1 MDDDTIISRWVSSI
15 IQRGNATEAVELMN
29 HLRAEA
35 LRLDRHL
42 ANPRHEWN
50 NIGNR

>member
-1 MDDDTIISRWVSSI
+1 MDDSIISRLVSSTI
-15 IQRGNATEAVELMN
+15 RHGTTEEAVELMN

-42 ANPRHEWN
+42 ANPRHKWN
-50 NIGNR
+50 QINGDR